1 MDKIFSDYSRVA
13 EKRILKQAPIGSS
26 GSLLPNLRGMAL
38 YSRRGQQ
45 GNQKSDI
52 NLTDSEWS
60 SKVYLQGVKTAA
72 ESGVVSS
79 SGMTGYSA
87 LGEDGSDNSLCFQ
100 DLGFNSFN
108 SSTFHD
114 KHLKAS
120 KGILLEKL
128 REVHMTMQVIKTY
141 VRDAN

>member
-1 MDKIFSDYSRVA
+1 M
-13 EKRILKQAPIGSS
+13 LKKAPIGSS
-26 GSLLPNLRGMAL
+26 VSLLPNSSDMAS
-38 YSRRGQQ
+38 YSRRGQRP
-45 GNQKSDI
+45 GNQKTGDI

-60 SKVYLQGVKTAA
+60 SKVYLQGVKTASA
-72 ESGVVSS
+72 VESGVVSS

-87 LGEDGSDNSLCFQ
+87 LVEDRSDNSLCFQ
-100 DLGFNSFN
+100 DFGFSSFN

-120 KGILLEKL
+120 FDESTTKGILLEKL

-141 VRDAN
+141 FRDAKL

>member
-1 MDKIFSDYSRVA
+1 M
-13 EKRILKQAPIGSS
+13 LKKAPIGSS
-26 GSLLPNLRGMAL
+26 VSLLPNSGDMTS

-45 GNQKSDI
+45 PGNQKTGDI

-60 SKVYLQGVKTAA
+60 SKVYLQGVKTAV

-79 SGMTGYSA
+79 SGMTAYSA
-87 LGEDGSDNSLCFQ
+87 LGEDRSDNSLSFQ
-100 DLGFNSFN
+100 DFGFSSFN

-114 KHLKAS
+114 KRLKAS
-120 KGILLEKL
+120 FDESTTKGILLEKL

-141 VRDAN
+141 FRDAKL